1 MSRFPR
7 PRLGLTERGALI
19 LQKDK
24 VAGRDSERAQ
34 GLSLGWFIQ
43 GAAGKSAWTAVASH
57 SAASRAVVA
66 DRRFNFSTA

>member
-7 PRLGLTERGALI
+7 PCLGLTESAVLL

-24 VAGRDSERAQ
+24 EAGRDSELAQ
-34 GLSLGWFIQ
+34 GLGVGGFIQ